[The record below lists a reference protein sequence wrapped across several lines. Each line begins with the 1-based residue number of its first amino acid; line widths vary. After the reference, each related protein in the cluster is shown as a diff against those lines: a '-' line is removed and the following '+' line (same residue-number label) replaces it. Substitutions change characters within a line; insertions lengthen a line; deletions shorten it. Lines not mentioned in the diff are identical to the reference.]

1 MSKREILFRGKTYN
15 GGWVEGYFV
24 CLNET
29 PKIINKNGKS
39 FDVLRDTVSQY
50 TGLKDKNGQK
60 VFEGDIIQ
68 FIAYDS
74 EKKCY
79 YKIRDIIEFKLLE
92 SADDMDLD
100 SYGYHINPYWEG
112 KFEIIGNRWDNPKEA
127 EEIKQEEM

>member
-1 MSKREILFRGKTYN
+1 VRSILFRGKTYN
-15 GGWVEGYFV
+15 KKWVEGYFV

-29 PKIINKNGKS
+29 PKIISENGIS
-39 FDVLRDTVSQY
+39 FDVLKNTVSQY

-79 YKIRDIIEFKLLE
+79 YKIKEIIDFKLLE
-92 SADDMDLD
+92 AADDMDLD
-100 SYGYHINPYWEG
+100 SYGYHINPYWNG
-112 KFEIIGNRWDNPKEA
+112 NFEVIGNKWDNPELLKEI
-127 EEIKQEEM
+127 EYE